1 VTVVAEVGG
10 RRSGGGRF
18 GDGGAAAQA
27 RGNAAAGTEA
37 LAAVLDEHAGGA
49 VALARADQLHVRT
62 ACLHLE
68 LGLVA
73 AAAAAARDATVEA
86 GGHDRHA
93 HVVGHVRVE
102 HGADDDGRVL
112 AGEVLD

>member
-1 VTVVAEVGG
+1 MRPPCPPPRPGGELMPCPRRAAVECRLPASSVRLAAQERGDVEVTVVAEVGG

-27 RGNAAAGTEA
+27 RGKAAAGTEA

-73 AAAAAARDATVEA
+73 
-86 GGHDRHA
+86 
-93 HVVGHVRVE
+93 
-102 HGADDDGRVL
+102 
-112 AGEVLD
+112 